1 MPGTAIPASPG
12 YYDPYANATVA
23 GERTDQGLDTSA
35 GKGSLAA
42 IADGIITKI
51 LGPGA
56 SGWPGSYVEYKI
68 TEPGPLF
75 GQSVYYAEGVTPVQG
90 LQVGQ
95 KVTLGQTIAN
105 VVPGWHTGIETGF
118 ASGIGSESYAM
129 AHGGYTEGQATASG
143 SLWAQIVAG
152 LGGPKTTTPAS
163 APLVGQAPSLPGD
176 PNTGATGLQV
186 ITSGNQTQT
195 PASGAINAAGGAIG
209 SAVNTA
215 ESLANIAGDIGS
227 FLSNPGKVLLTIA
240 LVAVGAMLVY
250 TGVGRMFGVDHPIQQ
265 TAQKA
270 AAAKVIAE

>member
-1 MPGTAIPASPG
+1 MPGPAIPASPG

-51 LGPGA
+51 LGPSN
-56 SGWPGSYVEYKI
+56 SGWPGSYIEYKI
-68 TEPGPLF
+68 TEPGPLQ
-75 GQSVYYAEGVTPVQG
+75 GQSVYYAEGVTAAQG

-95 KVTLGQTIAN
+95 KVTLGQEIAN

-118 ASGIGSESYAM
+118 ASGTGSESYAM
-129 AHGGYTEGQATASG
+129 AHGGYVEGQSTAAG

-152 LGGPKTTTPAS
+152 LGGPKTTTPS
-163 APLVGQAPSLPGD
+163 TAPLVGQAPGLPGD
-176 PNTGATGLQV
+176 PLTGATGLQLV
-186 ITSGNQTQT
+186 TAGNQTTT
-195 PASGAINAAGGAIG
+195 PAS
-209 SAVNTA
+209 SAVNAVGGAVNSAANAA
-215 ESLANIAGDIGS
+215 ESIANLAGDIGG
-227 FLSNPGKVLLTIA
+227 FLSNPGKVLLTVA
-240 LVAVGAMLVY
+240 LIAVGAMLVY
-250 TGVGRMFGVDHPIQQ
+250 TGVGRMFGIDHPVQQ